1 MFPWTREA
9 SCPRHAGGRDSATI
23 RFFEDPTGETRMSSR
38 TRTWSRREFIGAIA
52 AAAGASA
59 ISRSALGADPL
70 RIGLVIPKTGP
81 FASTGRQVEAGCR
94 LYLQQNGNT
103 VAGRAVELIVRD
115 DTGTAPELT
124 KPWLM

>member
-1 MFPWTREA
+1 
-9 SCPRHAGGRDSATI
+9 
-23 RFFEDPTGETRMSSR
+23 MSSR

-103 VAGRAVELIVRD
+103 VAGRAVELNNSSEQLSAV
-115 DTGTAPELT
+115 P
-124 KPWLM
+124 